1 MSVTM
6 DKSIAVPVEV
16 VCTAGEVPFVA
27 EGRISRFSNGTY
39 TIDLDRD
46 ATRLEAGNAVIL
58 NFLDGTTPRVIA
70 RITEVRSNQLTCTQ
84 QKVREREKRAF
95 PRLHGGLPVRYR
107 VVGAGPAAAAE
118 VASWLAGDAAP
129 SDAGDW
135 YHPDEFMNFSVTGL
149 RFEAPDIA
157 NEGDA
162 LLLELG
168 VRGHKDRWRCGARI
182 VRIFDIP
189 PDEQDPDTGYKHR
202 FAVSFEE
209 IPEDAQHALSEM
221 TLDIQE
227 ALI

>member
-6 DKSIAVPVEV
+6 DKSIDVPVEV
-16 VCTAGEVPFVA
+16 VCTTGEVPFVA
-27 EGRISRFSNGTY
+27 EGRISRFAEGVY
-39 TIDLDRD
+39 TLELDRD
-46 ATRLEAGNAVIL
+46 ATRLESGNAVIL

-70 RITEVRSNQLTCTQ
+70 RITEVRNNQLTCTQ

-107 VVGAGPAAAAE
+107 VAGAGPAAEALTAA
-118 VASWLAGDAAP
+118 WLAGDETVGAE
-129 SDAGDW
+129 GDW
-135 YHPDEFMNFSVTGL
+135 HRPDEFMNFSVTGL

-168 VRGHKDRWRCGARI
+168 VRGRKERWRCGARV

-189 PDEQDPDTGYKHR
+189 PDEQDPETGFIHR

-209 IPEDAQHALSEM
+209 IPEAAQHALSEM

>member
-16 VCTAGEVPFVA
+16 VCTSGEVPFVA
-27 EGRISRFSNGTY
+27 EGRISRFSGGTY

-46 ATRLEAGNAVIL
+46 ATRLEPGNAAIL
-58 NFLDGTTPRVIA
+58 NFLDGATPRVIA
-70 RITEVRSNQLTCTQ
+70 RITEVRGNNLTCTQ

-107 VVGAGPAAAAE
+107 VIGAGPHA
-118 VASWLAGDAAP
+118 DAML
-129 SDAGDW
+129 GDW
-135 YHPDEFMNFSVTGL
+135 VSGDERLAEEGEWHRPDEFMNFSVTGL

-168 VRGHKDRWRCGARI
+168 VRGRKERWRCGARV

-189 PDEQDPDTGYKHR
+189 PDERDPETGFRHR
-202 FAVSFEE
+202 LAVRFEN
-209 IPEDAQHALSEM
+209 IPESAQQALSEM

-227 ALI
+227 ALL

>member
-16 VCTAGEVPFVA
+16 VCTASEVPFVA
-27 EGRISRFSNGTY
+27 EGRISRFSEGTY
-39 TIDLDRD
+39 TIALDRD
-46 ATRLEAGNAVIL
+46 ATRLESGNAVIL

-70 RITEVRSNQLTCTQ
+70 RITEVRNNEVTCSQ

-95 PRLHGGLPVRYR
+95 PRLHGGLPVRYQ
-107 VVGAGPAAAAE
+107 VVGAGAAADAI
-118 VASWLAGDAAP
+118 VAAWLAGDDGP
-129 SDAGDW
+129 STEGDW
-135 YHPDEFMNFSVTGL
+135 HAPDEFMNFSVTGL

-162 LLLELG
+162 LILELG
-168 VRGHKDRWRCGARI
+168 VRGHKPRWRCGARV

-189 PDEQDPDTGYKHR
+189 PDEQDPDTGFKHR
-202 FAVSFEE
+202 LAVSFEE
-209 IPEDAQHALSEM
+209 IPPAAQQALSEM

-227 ALI
+227 ALL

>member
-16 VCTAGEVPFVA
+16 VCTSGEVPFVA
-27 EGRISRFSNGTY
+27 EGRISRFAEGTY
-39 TIDLDRD
+39 VIELDRD
-46 ATRLEAGNAVIL
+46 ATRLEPGHAAIL

-70 RITEVRSNQLTCTQ
+70 RITEVRGNEMTCTQ

-107 VVGAGPAAAAE
+107 VAGHGPAAEALLAA
-118 VASWLAGDAAP
+118 WMRGDAGP
-129 SDAGDW
+129 GDEGDW
-135 YHPDEFMNFSVTGL
+135 YRPDEFMNFSVTGL
-149 RFEAPDIA
+149 RFEAPA
-157 NEGDA
+157 VAEEGDA

-168 VRGHKDRWRCGARI
+168 VRGRKERWRCSASI

-189 PDEQDPDTGYKHR
+189 EDEQDPETGYKHR
-202 FAVSFEE
+202 FAVNFVE
-209 IPEDAQHALSEM
+209 IPPAAQEALSEM